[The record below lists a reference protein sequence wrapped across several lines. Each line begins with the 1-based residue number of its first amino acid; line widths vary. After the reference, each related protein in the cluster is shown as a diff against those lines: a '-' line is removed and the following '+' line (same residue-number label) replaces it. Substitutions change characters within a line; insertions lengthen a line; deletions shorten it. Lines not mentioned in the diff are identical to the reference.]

1 MSSPRERRFVNAR
14 SILLFE
20 ASTTPSIRRAYDS
33 VFRYAKGAR
42 WNVRTIEYDLAAQK
56 RRHSRSNTVCDVRGI
71 LDLWQPDGV
80 IVECGGRTPVF
91 RLGDFG
97 RTPFVL
103 LYCDPQ
109 LVGGRAACIHTDPD
123 AVVRVAARELLSLGF
138 DDYAFVP
145 YPENVIWNSQRRDA
159 FARMVKLGRKRFHLV
174 AVAREERETDSIKA
188 LAKHLAALPKP
199 CGILAVND
207 DVGRDVIAACEVAR
221 IPVPDDVAV
230 VGIDNDEPICENAAT
245 TLTSIDVDWES
256 GGRLAAELLG
266 MMMDGRTVE
275 ESNTSRNKVKGIVRR
290 ASTRRYADAKVAAAV
305 EYIRCHACEGVSRE
319 RIAAQMGCGTRSADM
334 RFVAMTGHSV
344 FEEIRSARIEK
355 VKALLGE
362 AKHQF
367 SAIADIC
374 GYPTL
379 AELCRDFR
387 RTTGMSMSEW
397 RNS

>member
-1 MSSPRERRFVNAR
+1 MNAR

-20 ASTTPSIRRAYDS
+20 ASTTPASRRTYDGIYM
-33 VFRYAKGAR
+33 YAKEAR
-42 WNVRTIEYDLAAQK
+42 WNVRTVEYDLAAQK
-56 RRHSRSNTVCDVRGI
+56 RRHSHSVCDVRKT
-71 LDLWQPDGV
+71 LDLWHPDGV
-80 IVECGGRTPVF
+80 IVECAGRVPVF
-91 RLGDFG
+91 GTKDFG
-97 RTPFVL
+97 KTPLVL
-103 LYCDPQ
+103 LDCDPQ
-109 LVGGRAACIHTDPD
+109 LVGGKAVCIHTDSD
-123 AVVRVAARELLSLGF
+123 AVVRIAAHELLSLGF
-138 DDYAFVP
+138 GDYAFVP
-145 YPENVIWNSQRRDA
+145 HPENVIWNSQRRDS
-159 FARMVKLGRKRFHLV
+159 FARLVKLNRRRFHLV
-174 AVAREERETDSIKA
+174 PAVREKDESDSLKA
-188 LAKHLAALPKP
+188 LARHLSALPKP

-207 DVGRDVIAACEVAR
+207 DVGRAVVAACEVAR
-221 IPVPDDVAV
+221 IPVPDDIAV
-230 VGIDNDEPICENAAT
+230 VGIDNDESICENAAT

-266 MMMDGRTVE
+266 MMMDDRTVE
-275 ESNTSRNKVKGIVRR
+275 ESNTSRYKVKGIVRR

-355 VKALLGE
+355 VKTLLGE

-379 AELCRDFR
+379 ADLCRDFR
-387 RTTGMSMSEW
+387 RATGMSMREW
-397 RNS
+397 RGA